1 MFGTIPAITGKVELV
16 YEGEQEGPMNVAY
29 HLMSKTI
36 RTVFPQFFPDP
47 EMIKRRG
54 EDNPYASMVEWFG
67 KNELELLN
75 DCPQADYELMLAD
88 VPGLAGIV
96 RKYNPGVEGKEQ
108 FLLMEFV
115 LHGIAEFSMISKN
128 VIEQGLTFKDLFN
141 SVFSFDENDLDD
153 EDYG

>member
-1 MFGTIPAITGKVELV
+1 
-16 YEGEQEGPMNVAY
+16 
-29 HLMSKTI
+29 MSKTI

-47 EMIKRRG
+47 EMIKRRR
-54 EDNPYASMVEWFG
+54 EENPYAEIVEWFG
-67 KNELELLN
+67 KHELELLN
-75 DCPQADYELMLAD
+75 DCSQADYERMLAD
-88 VPGLAGIV
+88 VPGLASIV
-96 RKYNPGVEGKEQ
+96 RKYNPGVEGREQ

-141 SVFSFDENDLDD
+141 SVFSFDENDLDE